1 MMNKAGT
8 MHRKSKNRH
17 AVEAQH
23 VDPFLEDIAK
33 FLSSRA
39 FVMPAREEALP
50 RSEENDQFS
59 SSYHFVLDSSAADP
73 I

>member
-1 MMNKAGT
+1 MNIRGT

-39 FVMPAREEALP
+39 LVKPARGEAFHG
-50 RSEENDQFS
+50 SEENVDFS
-59 SSYHFVLDSSAADP
+59 SSYHFILDSSAADP
-73 I
+73 V

>member
-1 MMNKAGT
+1 MMNKAGA

-17 AVEAQH
+17 IESQH
-23 VDPFLEDIAK
+23 IDPFLEDIAK
-33 FLSSRA
+33 FLSSRT
-39 FVMPAREEALP
+39 FVMPAREEAFL